1 MRMMDELRPLFLY
14 SANKKVYAPIDEKDK
29 KHGSAILLLTPNM
42 ETSSRLMKLPYIYN
56 PDLFNSFYID
66 RNVMA
71 YIDKVGEENIEF
83 DEQEENAI
91 SEAMMVS
98 WIRKT
103 KVRFL
108 EGTSIMDKRYVEE
121 VFNPREI
128 SKKAQLLKMSKVP
141 EELRIFVHPT
151 SADLQKDA
159 PKSLMNLYDGKLYS
173 YSKDNEVHIISKL
186 SYDESIMGG
195 PYEVYLS
202 NELIYTLMMCY
213 NSELHYIPCKAI
225 AMALSG
231 LTEWKKDNDAT
242 HIHSV
247 DRIDNL
253 SKIVNVMKKKNDYN
267 IITKY
272 IRTADVNI
280 FKNYMARTALQDL
293 HRIIFE
299 AELSYFERQRLLPSE
314 FGIPEKR
321 KYPMPDEEHTRAAI
335 KMFNHCDPDDE
346 EELAEAILKRIKRF
360 GITNVKVSAAN
371 RFYKYWREANKDNKS
386 KNEAVVMESFI
397 DSDYEDVLKICSHL
411 SKEEHDRIS
420 FYDTY
425 RNSQFVIKR
434 FIERIGGEPAGF
446 LDVYLFPSRPEV
458 AQITIAVDN
467 RFRGHGVANTLVN
480 KMIEAD
486 LPKTHGFNVYYWT
499 AHPENYAS
507 INLATKYGFDDT
519 GNLDKYGRKVFL
531 RVAQKPEDILRM
543 LPDEMVPSQDDA
555 FIESSNALVSHDLAL
570 ITEANDEKMYSQR
583 LRKYLYA
590 ERIRNSRAVLNLYEK
605 IKETNPDIRRMYPR
619 IKMYKKFNAYI
630 DLSYYNGLFLSKN
643 NYKLDRAVNFYFEF
657 MCRLINNKEINDE
670 YKKKTIFIPVDTGVW
685 PVEPMTDIYDY
696 RKNINPISV
705 IFRLVRTN
713 SAILK
718 KELGNKDIIF
728 VGSRGYFKIDFNKFE
743 IKDLN
748 RIKINLRKL
757 MSIDEK
763 IEDDFEYDE
772 LGDDGDD
779 KVEGKGVNSSKA
791 ITANVINTIE
801 RGTGISINNISSAS
815 TKNATSTGNALTSSH
830 SHLKITTDNL
840 IIDKKLVE
848 EDNGIAIITIDP
860 DGASGFQRI
869 QGSLLNM
876 ANKIKSYCIPEVK

>member
-83 DEQEENAI
+83 DEQEENAL

-98 WIRKT
+98 WIKRC

-108 EGTSIMDKRYVEE
+108 EGTSIMDKRYIEE
-121 VFNPREI
+121 VFNSRII
-128 SKKAQLLKMSKVP
+128 SKKARLLRISKVP
-141 EELRIFVHPT
+141 EELRIYVHPT
-151 SADLQKDA
+151 PADLQKDA
-159 PKSLMNLYDGKLYS
+159 PKSLISLYDGKIYS
-173 YSKDNEVHIISKL
+173 YSKDNEIHIVSKL
-186 SYDESIMGG
+186 SYDENIMGG
-195 PYEVYLS
+195 PYEMYLL
-202 NELIYTLMMCY
+202 NELIYVLLMCY
-213 NSELHYIPCKAI
+213 NSELHFIPCKAI

-231 LTEWKKDNDAT
+231 LLEWKKENSNH
-242 HIHSV
+242 HITSM
-247 DRIDNL
+247 DRVDNL
-253 SKIVNVMKKKNDYN
+253 AKIINVMKKKNDYN
-267 IITKY
+267 IISKY

-280 FKNYMARTALQDL
+280 FSNYMARTALQDL
-293 HRIIFE
+293 HKIIFE
-299 AELSYFERQRLLPSE
+299 AELSYFERQNLLPSE
-314 FGIPEKR
+314 FGIPDKR

-346 EELAEAILKRIKRF
+346 EELAKAILTRIKRF
-360 GITNVKVSAAN
+360 GITDVKVSAAN
-371 RFYKYWREANKDNKS
+371 RFYKYWREANKDSKK
-386 KNEAVVMESFI
+386 KNEAVVVESFI
-397 DSDYEDVLKICSHL
+397 DSDYEDILKICSHL

-434 FIERIGGEPAGF
+434 FIERVGEEPAGF
-446 LDVYLFPSRPEV
+446 LDVYQFPSRPEI

-467 RFRGHGVANTLVN
+467 RFRSQGIADTLVN
-480 KMIEAD
+480 KMIESD
-486 LPKTHGFNVYYWT
+486 LPKSHGFHVYYWT
-499 AHPENYAS
+499 AHPENTAS
-507 INLATKYGFDDT
+507 ISLATKYGFDDT
-519 GNLDKYGRKVFL
+519 GSLDKYGRKVFL
-531 RVAQKPEDILRM
+531 HIVQKPEEVLSM
-543 LPDEMVPSQDDA
+543 LPDEMIPSRDEA
-555 FIESSNALVSHDLAL
+555 FVESVNGLVSHDLAL
-570 ITEANDEKMYSQR
+570 ITEADDKMYSQR

-619 IKMYKKFNAYI
+619 IKMYKKFNAYV

-657 MCRLINNKEINDE
+657 ICRLINNKEINDE
-670 YKKKTIFIPVDTGVW
+670 YKKRTIFIPIDAGVW
-685 PVEPMTDIYDY
+685 PVEPMTDIFDY

-713 SAILK
+713 PSALK
-718 KELGNKDIIF
+718 KEFGNKDIIF

-743 IKDLN
+743 VKDLN
-748 RIKINLRKL
+748 RVKINLRKL
-757 MSIDEK
+757 MSVDER
-763 IEDDFEYDE
+763 IEDDFENDE
-772 LGDDGDD
+772 LGNDGDD
-779 KVEGKGVNSSKA
+779 KVGGRSNNSSKA
-791 ITANVINTIE
+791 IAANVINTIE
-801 RGTGISINNISSAS
+801 RGTGVSINNISSIS
-815 TKNATSTGNALTSSH
+815 TKSSADVDIFSSH
-830 SHLKITTDNL
+830 EHLKITTDK
-840 IIDKKLVE
+840 IAIDKKLVE

-860 DGASGFQRI
+860 DGPEGFQRM
-869 QGSLLNM
+869 QGSLLSM
-876 ANKIKSYCIPEVK
+876 ASKIKSYCLPEVK

>member
-83 DEQEENAI
+83 DEQEENAL

-98 WIRKT
+98 WIKRC

-108 EGTSIMDKRYVEE
+108 EGTSIMDKRYIEE
-121 VFNPREI
+121 VFNSRII
-128 SKKAQLLKMSKVP
+128 SKKAQLLRISKVP
-141 EELRIFVHPT
+141 EELRIYVHPT
-151 SADLQKDA
+151 PADLQKDA
-159 PKSLMNLYDGKLYS
+159 PKSLISLYDGKIYS
-173 YSKDNEVHIISKL
+173 YSKDNEIHIVSKL
-186 SYDESIMGG
+186 SYDENIMGG
-195 PYEVYLS
+195 PYEMYLL
-202 NELIYTLMMCY
+202 NELIYVLLMCY
-213 NSELHYIPCKAI
+213 NSELHFIPCKAI

-231 LTEWKKDNDAT
+231 LLEWKKENSNH
-242 HIHSV
+242 HITSM
-247 DRIDNL
+247 DRVDNL
-253 SKIVNVMKKKNDYN
+253 AKIINVMKKKNDYN
-267 IITKY
+267 IISKY

-280 FKNYMARTALQDL
+280 FSNYMARTALQDL
-293 HRIIFE
+293 HKIIFE
-299 AELSYFERQRLLPSE
+299 AELSYFERQNLLPSE
-314 FGIPEKR
+314 FGIPDKR

-335 KMFNHCDPDDE
+335 RMFNHCDPDDE
-346 EELAEAILKRIKRF
+346 EELAKAILTRIKRF
-360 GITNVKVSAAN
+360 GITDVKVSAAN
-371 RFYKYWREANKDNKS
+371 RFYKYWREANKDSKK
-386 KNEAVVMESFI
+386 KNEAVVVESFI
-397 DSDYEDVLKICSHL
+397 DSDYEDILKICSHL

-434 FIERIGGEPAGF
+434 FIERVGGKPAGF
-446 LDVYLFPSRPEV
+446 LDVYQFPSRPEI

-467 RFRGHGVANTLVN
+467 RFRGQGIADTLVN
-480 KMIEAD
+480 KMIESD
-486 LPKTHGFNVYYWT
+486 LPKSHGFHVYYWT
-499 AHPENYAS
+499 AHPENIAS

-519 GNLDKYGRKVFL
+519 GSLDKYGRKVFL
-531 RVAQKPEDILRM
+531 HIVQKPEEVLSM
-543 LPDEMVPSQDDA
+543 LPDEMIPSRDEA
-555 FIESSNALVSHDLAL
+555 FVESVNGLVSHDLAL
-570 ITEANDEKMYSQR
+570 ITEADDKMYSQR

-619 IKMYKKFNAYI
+619 IKMYKKFNAYV

-657 MCRLINNKEINDE
+657 ICRLINNKEINDE
-670 YKKKTIFIPVDTGVW
+670 YKKRTIFIPIDAGVW
-685 PVEPMTDIYDY
+685 PVEPMTDIFDY

-713 SAILK
+713 PSALK
-718 KELGNKDIIF
+718 KEFGNKDIIF

-743 IKDLN
+743 VKDLN
-748 RIKINLRKL
+748 RVKINLRKL
-757 MSIDEK
+757 MSVDER
-763 IEDDFEYDE
+763 IEDDFENDE
-772 LGDDGDD
+772 LGNDGDD
-779 KVEGKGVNSSKA
+779 KVGGRSNNSSKA
-791 ITANVINTIE
+791 IAANVINTIE
-801 RGTGISINNISSAS
+801 RGTGVSINNISSIS
-815 TKNATSTGNALTSSH
+815 TKSSADVDIFSSH
-830 SHLKITTDNL
+830 EHLKITTDK
-840 IIDKKLVE
+840 IAIDKKLVE

-860 DGASGFQRI
+860 DGPEGFQRM
-869 QGSLLNM
+869 QGSLLSL
-876 ANKIKSYCIPEVK
+876 ASKIKSYCLPDVK

>member
-83 DEQEENAI
+83 DEQEENAL

-98 WIRKT
+98 WVRKT
-103 KVRFL
+103 KIKFL

-121 VFNPREI
+121 VFNPRTI
-128 SKKAQLLKMSKVP
+128 SKKVQLLKISKVP

-151 SADLQKDA
+151 PADLQKDA
-159 PKSLMNLYDGKLYS
+159 PSSLMNLYNNKLYS

-186 SYDESIMGG
+186 SYDENTMGG
-195 PYEVYLS
+195 SYEIYLL
-202 NELIYTLMMCY
+202 NELIYVLMMCY
-213 NSELHYIPCKAI
+213 NPELHFIPCKAI

-231 LTEWKKDNDAT
+231 LIEWKKDNDDHHT
-242 HIHSV
+242 HSV

-253 SKIVNVMKKKNDYN
+253 AKIIGVMKKKNDYN

-293 HRIIFE
+293 HKIIFE
-299 AELSYFERQRLLPSE
+299 AELSYFERQRLLPSD
-314 FGIPEKR
+314 FGIPDKR

-335 KMFNHCDPDDE
+335 RMFNHCDPDDE
-346 EELAEAILKRIKRF
+346 EELAKAILTRIKRF
-360 GITNVKVSAAN
+360 GIADVKVSAAN
-371 RFYKYWREANKDNKS
+371 RFYKYWKEANKDDKK
-386 KNEAVVMESFI
+386 KNEAVIIESFI
-397 DSDYEDVLKICSHL
+397 DSDYEDILKICSHL

-434 FIERIGGEPAGF
+434 FIHRIGGEPAGF
-446 LDVYLFPSRPEV
+446 LDVYQFPSRPEI

-467 RFRGHGVANTLVN
+467 RFRGQGVANTLVN

-486 LPKTHGFNVYYWT
+486 LPKTYGFHVYYWT
-499 AHPENYAS
+499 AHPDNYAS

-519 GNLDKYGRKVFL
+519 GSLDKYGRKVFL
-531 RVAQKPEDILRM
+531 HIVQKPEDVLRM
-543 LPDEMVPSQDDA
+543 LPDEITPSKDEA
-555 FIESSNALVSHDLAL
+555 FIETANALISHDLAL
-570 ITEANDEKMYSQR
+570 LTESDEKMYSQK

-619 IKMYKKFNAYI
+619 LKMYKKFNVYV
-630 DLSYYNGLFLSKN
+630 DLSYYNGLFLSKS

-657 MCRLINNKEINDE
+657 ICRLINNKEINDE
-670 YKKKTIFIPVDTGVW
+670 YKKRTIFIPIDAGVW
-685 PVEPMTDIYDY
+685 PTEPMTDVFDY

-713 SAILK
+713 PSALK
-718 KELGNKDIIF
+718 KEFGNKDIIF

-743 IKDLN
+743 VKDLN
-748 RIKINLRKL
+748 RVKINLRKL
-757 MSIDEK
+757 MSVDER
-763 IEDDFEYDE
+763 IEDEFEHDE
-772 LGDDGDD
+772 LGNDGDD
-779 KVEGKGVNSSKA
+779 KVGGKAVNSPKA
-791 ITANVINTIE
+791 IATNVINGIE
-801 RGTGISINNISSAS
+801 RGTGITINNISAIS
-815 TKNATSTGNALTSSH
+815 TNNATSEGNALTASH
-830 SHLKITTDNL
+830 PHLKISTDKL
-840 IIDKKLVE
+840 MIDKKLVE
-848 EDNGIAIITIDP
+848 EDNGVAIITIDP
-860 DGASGFQRI
+860 DGPSGFQRL
-869 QGSLLNM
+869 QGSLLSM
-876 ANKIKSYCIPEVK
+876 ANKIKTYCIPDIK

>member
-83 DEQEENAI
+83 DEQEENTL

-98 WIRKT
+98 WT
-103 KVRFL
+103 KRCKVKFL
-108 EGTSIMDKRYVEE
+108 EGTSIMDKKYIEGI
-121 VFNPREI
+121 FNPRII
-128 SKKAQLLKMSKVP
+128 SKKAQLLRISRVP
-141 EELRIFVHPT
+141 EEFHIYVHPT
-151 SADLQKDA
+151 PADLQKDA
-159 PKSLMNLYDGKLYS
+159 PRSLISLYDGKLYS
-173 YSKDNEVHIISKL
+173 YSKDNEIHIISKL
-186 SYDESIMGG
+186 TYDENTMGG
-195 PYEVYLS
+195 PYEVYLL
-202 NELIYTLMMCY
+202 NELIYVLLTTY
-213 NSELHYIPCKAI
+213 NNELHFIPCKAI

-231 LTEWKKDNDAT
+231 MVEWKKENSNQRIAS
-242 HIHSV
+242 I

-253 SKIVNVMKKKNDYN
+253 AKIINVMKKKNDYN
-267 IITKY
+267 IISKY
-272 IRTADVNI
+272 IKTADVNI
-280 FKNYMARTALQDL
+280 FSNYMARTALQDL
-293 HRIIFE
+293 HKIIFE
-299 AELSYFERQRLLPSE
+299 AELSYFERQNLLPSE
-314 FGIPEKR
+314 FGIPDKR

-335 KMFNHCDPDDE
+335 RMFNHCDPDDE
-346 EELAEAILKRIKRF
+346 EELAKAIITRIKRF
-360 GITNVKVSAAN
+360 GITDVKVSAAN
-371 RFYKYWREANKDNKS
+371 RFYKYWKDANKDDKK
-386 KNEAVVMESFI
+386 KNEAVVVESFI
-397 DSDYEDVLKICSHL
+397 DSDYEDILKICSHL
-411 SKEEHDRIS
+411 SKEEHDKIS

-434 FIERIGGEPAGF
+434 FIERVGGEPAGF
-446 LDVYLFPSRPEV
+446 LDVYQFPSRPEI

-467 RFRGHGVANTLVN
+467 RFRGQGIADTLVN
-480 KMIEAD
+480 KMIESD
-486 LPKTHGFNVYYWT
+486 LPKSHGFHVYYWT
-499 AHPENYAS
+499 AHPENTAS

-519 GNLDKYGRKVFL
+519 GSFDKYGRKVFL
-531 RVAQKPEDILRM
+531 HIVQKPEEVLSM
-543 LPDEMVPSQDDA
+543 LPDEMIPSRDEA
-555 FIESSNALVSHDLAL
+555 FVESVNGLVSHDLAL
-570 ITEANDEKMYSQR
+570 ITEADDKMYSQR

-657 MCRLINNKEINDE
+657 ICRLINNKEINDE
-670 YKKKTIFIPVDTGVW
+670 YKKRTIFIPIDAGVW
-685 PVEPMTDIYDY
+685 PVEPMTDIFDY

-713 SAILK
+713 PSALK
-718 KELGNKDIIF
+718 KEFGNKDIIF

-743 IKDLN
+743 VKDLN

-757 MSIDEK
+757 MSVDER
-763 IEDDFEYDE
+763 IEDDFENDE
-772 LGDDGDD
+772 LGNDGDD
-779 KVEGKGVNSSKA
+779 KVGGRSNNSSKA
-791 ITANVINTIE
+791 IAANVINTIE
-801 RGTGISINNISSAS
+801 RGTGVSINNISSIS
-815 TKNATSTGNALTSSH
+815 TKSSADVDIFSSH
-830 SHLKITTDNL
+830 EHLKITTDK
-840 IIDKKLVE
+840 IAIDKKLVE

-860 DGASGFQRI
+860 DGPEGFQRM
-869 QGSLLNM
+869 QGSLLSM
-876 ANKIKSYCIPEVK
+876 ASKIKSYCLPEVK